1 MNVNRIF
8 VGGRV
13 GKTPEIRKTQS
24 GKSVANFSIAVTEKY
39 NGKEDVTWFN
49 VTAWD
54 KSADFAEKWIQKGAR
69 VLVVG
74 KIQIRQYDDRD
85 GNKRTSTDVIAQDIQ
100 VIDWP
105 DKEGSVS
112 RENADI
118 PGTMPPPSEEEPFD
132 PDRDI
137 PF

>member
-13 GKTPEIRKTQS
+13 GKTPEIRQTQS

-39 NGKEDVTWFN
+39 NGKEDVTWLN

-54 KSADFAEKWIQKGAR
+54 KSAEFAEKWITKGAR

-118 PGTMPPPSEEEPFD
+118 PGTMPPSEEEPFD

>member
-13 GKTPEIRKTQS
+13 GKNPETRYTSS
-24 GKSVANFSIAVTEKY
+24 GKAVANFSIAVTEKY
-39 NGKEDVTWFN
+39 NGKEETTWLN

-54 KSADFAEKWIQKGAR
+54 KSAEFAEKWIQKGAR
-69 VLVVG
+69 VLVIG

-100 VIDWP
+100 LIDWP
-105 DKEGSVS
+105 EKNGSVS

-118 PGTMPPPSEEEPFD
+118 QSTGQQSEEPPFN
-132 PDRDI
+132 PDDDI

>member
-39 NGKEDVTWFN
+39 NGKEDVTWLN

-54 KSADFAEKWIQKGAR
+54 KSAEFAEKWIQKGAR

-118 PGTMPPPSEEEPFD
+118 PGTNEPLTDEELG
-132 PDRDI
+132 I

>member
-13 GKTPEIRKTQS
+13 GRDPEIRQTQS

-85 GNKRTSTDVIAQDIQ
+85 GNKRTSTDVIAKDIQ

-118 PGTMPPPSEEEPFD
+118 PGTNEPLNPDED
-132 PDRDI
+132 PI